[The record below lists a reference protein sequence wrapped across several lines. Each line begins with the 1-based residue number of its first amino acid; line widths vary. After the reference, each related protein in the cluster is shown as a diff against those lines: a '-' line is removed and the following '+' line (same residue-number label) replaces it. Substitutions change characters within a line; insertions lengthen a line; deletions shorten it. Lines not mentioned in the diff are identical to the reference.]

1 MSVPRSLPPRLNR
14 LAVLMAAVLLAA
26 GATFLV
32 WQAAYNTGI
41 SQAERALDR
50 RLQLFSRAVESE
62 IEKFR
67 SLAPVLARDARI
79 RDLLRLGLQDK
90 AAPAAEANAY
100 LAAVA
105 ADTGADTL
113 YVMNAEGLT
122 VAASNHGQPQ
132 SFVGHNYR
140 FRPYYQDA
148 VARGQ
153 GRFYAVGVTTGKPGY
168 FLSSAIRDGDELL
181 GVAVV
186 KVDMAPLEASWA
198 AANPLVAVADASG
211 VIFLAGRSDWKYR
224 AIVPLDAQTLDQLA
238 AARKFSGIDLTARP
252 ALFAVGGLQPAAS
265 VIAGGLLFRSAPVEP
280 EGWMLLAA
288 SDTSVIQGSAGLAG
302 LITALVFLLG
312 AAAIAN
318 LRQRRQLLRAKLD
331 SHDALERA
339 VDERTAEL
347 AREVQERRR
356 AEADLRAAQ
365 DSLVQA
371 ASLAAL
377 GRMSAAIAHEVS
389 QPLAAIENTLA
400 TAGLYAERGDAAET
414 GRSVRKARALTERI
428 QRTVRHL
435 KTIARPQ
442 VTETRPVA
450 LAKSVEAALDIVA
463 HRAKLLSV
471 EIVTELPREAVFVS
485 ANDIGV
491 EQIVLNLLNNALDAV
506 TGTPDPLV
514 RVSIARDETAAR
526 VTVADNGP
534 GIDDA
539 AMQRITEPFFST
551 KPAGEGLGLGL
562 SISRAIVEKFGGGI
576 TAGRSPEGG
585 AAFVVTL
592 PLALSV
598 VGADRRREGDAA

>member
-1 MSVPRSLPPRLNR
+1 MSFPRALPPRLNR
-14 LAVLMAAVLLAA
+14 IAVLAAATLLAA
-26 GATFLV
+26 AATFVV

-79 RDLLRLGLQDK
+79 RDLLLAGP
-90 AAPAAEANAY
+90 PAAAAANAY
-100 LAAVA
+100 LEAVA
-105 ADTGADTL
+105 ADTGADAL
-113 YVMNAEGLT
+113 YVLDTDGLT
-122 VAASNHGQPQ
+122 VAASNHAQPQ

-140 FRPYYQDA
+140 FRPYFQDA
-148 VARGQ
+148 ATLGQ
-153 GRFYAVGVTTGKPGY
+153 GRYYAVGVTTGKPGY
-168 FLSSAIRDGDELL
+168 FLSSAIRDGDRLL

-198 AANPLVAVADASG
+198 AANPLVAVADGFG
-211 VIFLAGRSDWKYR
+211 VIFLSGRGDWKYR
-224 AIVPLDAQTLDQLA
+224 AIAPLSPEDLEQLDAS
-238 AARKFSGIDLTARP
+238 RKFSGIDLTAGLPLFDTGSVAP
-252 ALFAVGGLQPAAS
+252 ASTIVSGD
-265 VIAGGLLFRSAPVEP
+265 LLFRTAAIVP
-280 EGWMLLAA
+280 EGWLLLAA
-288 SDTSVIQGSAGLAG
+288 SDMSAIQGGASLAG
-302 LITALVFLLG
+302 MIAALFFLLS
-312 AAAIAN
+312 AAAVAN
-318 LRQRRQLLRAKLD
+318 FRQRRQLLHAKLE

-339 VDERTAEL
+339 VAERTAEL

-365 DSLVQA
+365 DSLIQA

-414 GRSVRKARALTERI
+414 GRIVRKARALTERI

-442 VTETRPVA
+442 GSESRPVA

-471 EIVTELPREAVFVS
+471 EIVTELPRHPVFVS
-485 ANDIGV
+485 ANDIGI
-491 EQIVLNLLNNALDAV
+491 EQIVLNLINNALDAV
-506 TGTPDPLV
+506 AGMPDPVV
-514 RVSIARDETAAR
+514 RVSIGFDDEAGI

-534 GIDDA
+534 GIDEA
-539 AMQRITEPFFST
+539 VMQRITEPFFST
-551 KPAGEGLGLGL
+551 KQAGDGLGLGL
-562 SISRAIVEKFGGGI
+562 SICRAIVEKFGGRI
-576 TAGRSPEGG
+576 SAGRAAEGG

-592 PLALSV
+592 PLA
-598 VGADRRREGDAA
+598 GADRQRRGDAA

>member
-1 MSVPRSLPPRLNR
+1 MRSPRDLPPRLKR
-14 LAVLMAAVLLAA
+14 IAVLAAAALLAA
-26 GATFLV
+26 AATLLV

-79 RDLLRLGLQDK
+79 RELLLAGEP
-90 AAPAAEANAY
+90 AAPAANAY
-100 LAAVA
+100 LEAVA
-105 ADTGADTL
+105 TDTGADVL
-113 YVMNAEGLT
+113 YVLDADGLT
-122 VAASNHGQPQ
+122 VAASNHAQPQ

-140 FRPYYQDA
+140 FRPYFQDA
-148 VARGQ
+148 VSLGQ
-153 GRFYAVGVTTGKPGY
+153 GRYYAVGVTTGKPGY
-168 FLSSAIRDGDELL
+168 FLSSAIRDGDRLL

-198 AANPLVAVADASG
+198 AANPLVAVADGFG
-211 VIFLAGRSDWKYR
+211 VIFLSGREDWKYR
-224 AIVPLDAQTLDQLA
+224 AIAPLSPQALENLA
-238 AARKFSGIDLTARP
+238 AARKFSGIDLTAGLP
-252 ALFAVGGLQPAAS
+252 LFDTGS
-265 VIAGGLLFRSAPVEP
+265 IAPSATVVAGDLLFRTAAIVP
-280 EGWMLLAA
+280 EGWLLLAA
-288 SDTSVIQGSAGLAG
+288 SDMSAIRGGASLAG
-302 LITALVFLLG
+302 LIAALFFLLS
-312 AAAIAN
+312 AAAVAY
-318 LRQRRQLLRAKLD
+318 LHQRRQLLRAKLE

-339 VDERTAEL
+339 VAERTAEL

-365 DSLVQA
+365 DSLIQA

-414 GRSVRKARALTERI
+414 GRIVRKARALTERI

-442 VTETRPVA
+442 AAGTRPVA
-450 LAKSVEAALDIVA
+450 LAKSVEAAIDIVA

-471 EIVTELPREAVFVS
+471 EIVTEPAPHPVFVS
-485 ANDIGV
+485 ANDIGI
-491 EQIVLNLLNNALDAV
+491 EQIVLNLINNALDAV
-506 TGTPDPLV
+506 AGTPDPVV
-514 RVSIARDETAAR
+514 RVNIGFDDEAGI

-534 GIDDA
+534 GIDA
-539 AMQRITEPFFST
+539 AVMQRITEPFFST
-551 KPAGEGLGLGL
+551 KQAGEGLGLGL
-562 SISRAIVEKFGGGI
+562 SICRAIVEKFGGSMR
-576 TAGRSPEGG
+576 AGRSPEGG
-585 AAFVVTL
+585 AEFVVTL
-592 PLALSV
+592 PLAGV
-598 VGADRRREGDAA
+598 DRQRRGDAA